1 MSTPGAEIVPGRLY
15 RRHSLAVRILHWVN
29 VVAIVVLVMSGLQIF
44 DAHPAL
50 YWGKSS
56 YTGAGPIWAPG
67 AFPGWATIPGTQ
79 WLSMGRRWHFFF
91 AWIFV
96 INGAAYLLYTIASRH
111 LSRDLLPARGEMRT
125 IGRSIVDHL
134 HFRHPAGVEATRY
147 NVLQKLTYLAIIFV
161 VLPLLVLMGLGMSPM
176 VDAIAP
182 GWVDLFGGRQSA
194 RTIHFI
200 TAWAIVG
207 FILLHLFMVVASGTW
222 NNIRSMIT
230 GRYAIVPDPPLGDA
244 P

>member
-1 MSTPGAEIVPGRLY
+1 MSARDGETLPGRLY
-15 RRHSLAVRILHWVN
+15 RRHSLAVRIMHWVN
-29 VVAIVVLVMSGLQIF
+29 VVAVIVLVMSGLQIF
-44 DAHPAL
+44 NAHPSL
-50 YWGKSS
+50 YWGRSS

-79 WLSMGRRWHFFF
+79 WLAMGRRWHFFF

-96 INGAAYLLYTIASRH
+96 LNGAAYIVYTLASRH

-134 HFRHPAGVEATRY
+134 HLRHPVGAEATRY
-147 NVLQKLTYLAIIFV
+147 NVLQKLAYLAIIFV
-161 VLPLLVLMGLGMSPM
+161 VLPLLVLMGLAMSPT
-176 VDAIAP
+176 VDAILP

-194 RTIHFI
+194 RTLHFVAA
-200 TAWAIVG
+200 T
-207 FILLHLFMVVASGTW
+207 LVVAFVAVHVFEVIVTGAW

-230 GRYAIVPDPPLGDA
+230 GRYRVPGERLR
-244 P
+244 